1 MNGMGSLRVENL
13 RWSWPGFELRADFEV
28 RPGERILLSGRSG
41 SGKTSLLRILSGL
54 EPASGDASGRI
65 LLGGQEIQGW
75 APERRKIGLVFQ
87 DQGLLSAWDAVD
99 NATLGWKVRGVSRT
113 ERESRIFPILEAWG
127 LRESVSTPV
136 TRWSGGEK
144 QRLALIRAWV
154 WKPALI
160 LQDEPFSALDVETQS
175 RVMTQLLAW
184 HQESPVP
191 LIHVSHDESEGAPWV
206 TGRIILKESGSVR
219 SFVRE

>member
-1 MNGMGSLRVENL
+1 MNGLGSLRVENL

-28 RPGERILLSGRSG
+28 RPGERLLLSGRSG

-54 EPASGDASGRI
+54 EPAWGEASGRI
-65 LLGGQEIQGW
+65 LLGDQEIHPW
-75 APERRKIGLVFQ
+75 APERRQIGMVFQ

-99 NATLGWKVRGVSRT
+99 NATLGWKVRGVSRP
-113 ERESRIFPILEAWG
+113 ERESRILPVLEAWG
-127 LRESVSTPV
+127 LRHAVSTPV

-154 WKPALI
+154 WKPSLI
-160 LQDEPFSALDVETQS
+160 LQDEPFSALDTETRG
-175 RVMTQLLAW
+175 RVVTQLQAW
-184 HQESPVP
+184 HRESAVP
-191 LIHVSHDESEGAPWV
+191 LIHVSHDEAEGAPWI
-206 TGRIILKESGSVR
+206 TGRIVLKESGSVR